1 MERKERG
8 KRDRQ
13 KGNLGED
20 ALKLTP
26 LHGKHQGM
34 DAAPQPT
41 MRLLPWRLTQSN
53 NGEMVAVVYVWSIH
67 LSMQNVF

>member
-8 KRDRQ
+8 ERDRQ

-20 ALKLTP
+20 VLKLTT

-41 MRLLPWRLTQSN
+41 MRLLPWRLTRRAIM
-53 NGEMVAVVYVWSIH
+53 GKRW
-67 LSMQNVF
+67 L